1 MQPSSYT
8 IYLRNFAQTVS
19 RNLAG
24 VDEVITG
31 LDTNWAGGRNAMS
44 NYLNQRYTIP
54 AVRQELCQGLAS
66 SKQDISHSLIEKS
79 TVKVTHVSLMPPLL
93 HMIDNQA
100 MQNSTSANHLM

>member
-1 MQPSSYT
+1 MLGMQPSSYT
-8 IYLRNFAQTVS
+8 MYLRNFAQTIS

-31 LDTNWAGGRNAMS
+31 LDTTFAGGRNAMS

-79 TVKVTHVSLMPPLL
+79 TVKVTHASLMPPL
-93 HMIDNQA
+93 MIMIEN
-100 MQNSTSANHLM
+100 

>member
-31 LDTNWAGGRNAMS
+31 LDTTWAGGRNATS
-44 NYLNQRYTIP
+44 NFLNQRYTIP
-54 AVRQELCQGLAS
+54 SVRQALCQGL
-66 SKQDISHSLIEKS
+66 S
-79 TVKVTHVSLMPPLL
+79 THR
-93 HMIDNQA
+93 
-100 MQNSTSANHLM
+100 